1 MVLIERT
8 IYARF
13 SRIISE
19 NELIKLY
26 TPHDE
31 DISIAYKYAKG
42 LPNIAVFIVMI
53 KTFKVLN
60 YFPSYRSIPNRIIEY
75 IKVSTNICGNIEI
88 NVSEKTIQKYKLI
101 IKRYLNIIDDKE
113 FITNLVLKTVIE
125 FHPIMEHPADVFN
138 AVIEILIKNN
148 CEFPAFSTLER
159 RINSKRAAINNDIF
173 EYVFSNLNEIIKK
186 ALDLMLETNEKG
198 LPGFNYVK
206 MNFQID
212 KKQFINHLKSM
223 SKGIKFKN
231 RNHQIANETFH

>member
-42 LPNIAVFIVMI
+42 LP
-53 KTFKVLN
+53 
-60 YFPSYRSIPNRIIEY
+60 
-75 IKVSTNICGNIEI
+75 
-88 NVSEKTIQKYKLI
+88 
-101 IKRYLNIIDDKE
+101 
-113 FITNLVLKTVIE
+113 
-125 FHPIMEHPADVFN
+125 
-138 AVIEILIKNN
+138 
-148 CEFPAFSTLER
+148 
-159 RINSKRAAINNDIF
+159 
-173 EYVFSNLNEIIKK
+173 
-186 ALDLMLETNEKG
+186 
-198 LPGFNYVK
+198 GFNYVK
-206 MNFQID
+206 MNFPID